1 MTPFQLMPGTCEVGS
16 DTILYYVFMIVW
28 SIIQIHI
35 IVIFTFTNELCSIIV
50 LFYNGFLGCS
60 LSNIHIDG
68 AKIFCYYLFSIWALY
83 LVVVVF
89 VKPMLYF
96 VKVSKLQ

>member
-1 MTPFQLMPGTCEVGS
+1 MTPFQLIPGTCEVGS

-50 LFYNGFLGCS
+50 LFSNGFLRCS
-60 LSNIHIDG
+60 LSDIHIDV
-68 AKIFCYYLFSIWALY
+68 AKIVCYYLSLWALY